1 MIKRTSAVKTP
12 SSRAKAS
19 QAPIALETAPMTP
32 APSNGS
38 GYSRVIPIVI
48 ALVLVIGGGAYFVSA
63 AMNGKSG
70 SDMSNI
76 EVRDGVDPKEVAN
89 IIERVRELV
98 VADSDE
104 MPTVATVQDI
114 SVLRPQNPTLYRDAQ
129 NGDKLLVW
137 SDKVVVYSA
146 TKDRLLVVMPIN
158 VTPDTTTQNTP
169 PDARVAAATAAEEP
183 SVTIEVRN
191 GSATPG
197 AARVLN
203 DKLKAE
209 GFQTLAPADAKNKA
223 YPATIIYNATG
234 KAIPKTLE
242 KLIASTGGTVV
253 TAAEG
258 EGRTSA
264 DLLIIIGAK

>member
-1 MIKRTSAVKTP
+1 MIKRTSAAKAP

-19 QAPIALETAPMTP
+19 QAPAALETAPMTA
-32 APSNGS
+32 APSKGS
-38 GYSRVIPIVI
+38 GYSRAIPIVI
-48 ALVLVIGGGAYFVSA
+48 ALVLVVGGGAYFVNA
-63 AMNGKSG
+63 AMKGKSG
-70 SDMSNI
+70 SDLSNI

-89 IIERVRELV
+89 IIDRVRELV
-98 VADSDE
+98 AVQGDE
-104 MPTVATVQDI
+104 LPTVATVQDI

-146 TKDRLLVVMPIN
+146 SKDRLLVVMPIN
-158 VTPDTTTQNTP
+158 VTSDTTTQNAPSDT
-169 PDARVAAATAAEEP
+169 RVAAATVSEEP
-183 SVTIEVRN
+183 KVTIEVRN
-191 GSATPG
+191 GSPTPG

-209 GFQTLAPADAKNKA
+209 GFQTLAPADAKNKT
-223 YPATIIYNATG
+223 YSSTIIYNATG

-242 KLIASTGGTVV
+242 RLIASTGGTVV

-258 EGRTSA
+258 EGSTSA
-264 DLLIIIGAK
+264 DLLIIVGAK